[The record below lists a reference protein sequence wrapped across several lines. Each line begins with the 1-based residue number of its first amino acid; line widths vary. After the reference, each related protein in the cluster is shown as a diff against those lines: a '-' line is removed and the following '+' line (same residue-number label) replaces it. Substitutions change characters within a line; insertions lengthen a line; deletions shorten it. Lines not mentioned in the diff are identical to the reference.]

1 MYICPNLQ
9 NFALSINWKL
19 QFQALLNCLSKDFGQ
34 TQLNK
39 KPIPYQGILVLN
51 HKDVFTIGDRSFRW
65 EYPDDSP
72 HLIVSTPKK
81 SKSQKSPVKVRVS
94 GNGNGNGPLSSKG
107 ENYATMTPKAKAKA
121 SAEAKAD
128 LSASH
133 SKRVSFGPYVSPE
146 YIGME
151 LFAFTLSLLYIKVS

>member
-1 MYICPNLQ
+1 MT
-9 NFALSINWKL
+9 
-19 QFQALLNCLSKDFGQ
+19 CLSKHAGQ

-39 KPIPYQGILVLN
+39 NVVPYQGLLVLN

-72 HLIVSTPKK
+72 HLVVSTPKK
-81 SKSQKSPVKVRVS
+81 ASSKKASAPVKVNV
-94 GNGNGNGPLSSKG
+94 NGNGHGHALSGKG
-107 ENYATMTPKAKAKA
+107 GDNYPAMTPKALAKA

-128 LSASH
+128 TPHTSH

-146 YIGME
+146 YIGKFLLE
-151 LFAFTLSLLYIKVS
+151 IRVSHKLRYQIFRTFSTLLS

>member
-1 MYICPNLQ
+1 MT
-9 NFALSINWKL
+9 
-19 QFQALLNCLSKDFGQ
+19 CLSKNSGQ

-39 KPIPYQGILVLN
+39 NAVPYQGLLVLN

-72 HLIVSTPKK
+72 HLVVSTPKK
-81 SKSQKSPVKVRVS
+81 ASSKKASSPVKV
-94 GNGNGNGPLSSKG
+94 NGNGHGQALSRKG
-107 ENYATMTPKAKAKA
+107 QDYPAMTPKALAKA

-128 LSASH
+128 TLHTSH

-146 YIGME
+146 YIGKFLLQIIYLYRG
-151 LFAFTLSLLYIKVS
+151 LF